1 VEQEDNQTYKNF
13 KISNLYKTKYMTKY
27 ASYTLMVITI
37 FTLVCRLPKNSDN
50 QKDSTENTAAQKDT
64 ITGGNMVKSE
74 APDAIT
80 KINQGYALPR
90 YDDGLAQSPINILSD
105 STLKDSNTFFS
116 IKFNSGITAVE
127 NLGHTIQLD
136 FKEGSTTIAGG
147 KTYSSRQFHFHTP
160 SEHMIDGMT
169 FPMEMQYLVIGVLF
183 KMGRENK
190 FIKEFF
196 NAIPQEEG
204 KDTLPAG
211 AVNFD
216 DLFKT
221 IPKNEPGGYYS
232 YKGSLTTPPY
242 SETVDWIVKKYI
254 LEASPEQIN
263 AIEKMEG
270 DNARHVQALYSR
282 KVLSHL

>member
-1 VEQEDNQTYKNF
+1 M
-13 KISNLYKTKYMTKY
+13 KYTTI
-27 ASYTLMVITI
+27 TLMVLMLFTI
-37 FTLVCRLPKNSDN
+37 VCRLPKNNDN
-50 QKDSTENTAAQKDT
+50 QKDSTENTAIQKDT
-64 ITGGNMVKSE
+64 IKGGNLVKAE
-74 APDAIT
+74 APDAVT
-80 KINQGYALPR
+80 KVTQGYALPR
-90 YDDGLAQSPINILSD
+90 FDDGLAQSPINILSD
-105 STLKDSNTFFS
+105 STLKDSNQFIV
-116 IKFNSGITAVE
+116 IKFNTGITAVE
-127 NLGHTIQLD
+127 NLGHTIQID

-169 FPMEMQYLVIGVLF
+169 FPMEIHIVNVLKDSNAKNNPQYLVIGFLF

-196 NAIPQEEG
+196 NAIPSEEG

-211 AVNFD
+211 TVNFE
-216 DLFKT
+216 DLFKS
-221 IPKNEPGGYYS
+221 IPKDDPGGYYS

-254 LEASPEQIN
+254 LEASPEQIG

-282 KVLSHL
+282 KVLNH